1 MSHFSR
7 IKTQLSEKDLLIQS
21 LKDLGFSPE
30 EGQHLLLQGFGGQHT
45 PVEILVR
52 LPRSFPIGFRK
63 SGAFFEI
70 VADWSGVRGIQA
82 EEFTQHLLQRYA
94 YLATR
99 QKLEAQGFTLVEEQ
113 IASTGEIRLLL
124 RRMV

>member
-7 IKTQLSEKDLLIQS
+7 IKTQLADKDLLIQA
-21 LKDLGFSPE
+21 LKALGFTPE
-30 EGQHLLLQGFGGQHT
+30 EGDLLLHGFGGQHT
-45 PVEILVR
+45 PVEILVK
-52 LPRSFPIGFRK
+52 LPQSFPIGFRK
-63 SGAFFEI
+63 SGDFFEI
-70 VADWSGVRGIQA
+70 IADWSGVRGIQA
-82 EEFTQHLLQRYA
+82 KEFTQSLLQRYA

>member
-7 IKTQLSEKDLLIQS
+7 IKTQLSDKDLLIQA
-21 LKDLGFSPE
+21 LKDLGFTPE
-30 EGQHLLLQGFGGQHT
+30 EGNLILQGFGGQHT

-52 LPRSFPIGFRK
+52 LPQSFPIGFQK
-63 SGAFFEI
+63 KGAFFEI
-70 VADWSGVRGIQA
+70 VADWSGVKGIQA
-82 EEFTQHLLQRYA
+82 EEFTQHLLQKYA

-113 IASTGEIRLLL
+113 VASTGEIRLLL

>member
-7 IKTQLSEKDLLIQS
+7 IKTQLSDKDLLIQA
-21 LKDLGFSPE
+21 LKALGFTPE
-30 EGQHLLLQGFGGQHT
+30 EGHLLLQGFGGQHT
-45 PVEILVR
+45 PVEILIR

-63 SGAFFEI
+63 NGAFFEI

-99 QKLEAQGFTLVEEQ
+99 QKLEAQGFTLIEEQ
-113 IASTGEIRLLL
+113 VASTGEIRLLL

>member
-7 IKTQLSEKDLLIQS
+7 IKTQLTDKDLLLQA
-21 LKDLGFSPE
+21 LKALGFTTE
-30 EGQHLLLQGFGGQHT
+30 EGPLSLQGFGGQHT
-45 PVEILVR
+45 LVEILVR
-52 LPRSFPIGFRK
+52 LPQSFPIGFRK
-63 SGAFFEI
+63 RDAFFEI

-82 EEFTQHLLQRYA
+82 EEFTQRLLQQYA
-94 YLATR
+94 YLAAR

-113 IASTGEIRLLL
+113 VAATGEIRLLL